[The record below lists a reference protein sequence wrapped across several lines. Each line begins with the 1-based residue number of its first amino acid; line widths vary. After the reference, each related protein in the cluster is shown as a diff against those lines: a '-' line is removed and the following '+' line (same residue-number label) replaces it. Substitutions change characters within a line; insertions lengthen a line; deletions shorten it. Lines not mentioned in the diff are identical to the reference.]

1 MDCLQNLER
10 TEFVRKVVDFMTK
23 SEKAIEK
30 ASKHAR
36 ELEKKYNAPVVW
48 MGKNKFIVVKD
59 GKEIA
64 VEV

>member
-1 MDCLQNLER
+1 MRSEIIGRMVED
-10 TEFVRKVVDFMTK
+10 MTRA
-23 SEKAIEK
+23 EKAIEK

-59 GKEIA
+59 GKEIT

>member
-1 MDCLQNLER
+1 MAR
-10 TEFVRKVVDFMTK
+10 A
-23 SEKAIEK
+23 EKDIEK

-48 MGKNKFIVVKD
+48 MGGNKFIVVKD
-59 GKEIA
+59 GKEIT

>member
-1 MDCLQNLER
+1 ME
-10 TEFVRKVVDFMTK
+10 K

-30 ASKHAR
+30 ASKQAR

-48 MGKNKFIVVKD
+48 MGGNKFIIVKD
-59 GKEIA
+59 VKEIK

>member
-1 MDCLQNLER
+1 MAR
-10 TEFVRKVVDFMTK
+10 A
-23 SEKAIEK
+23 EKAIEK
-30 ASKHAR
+30 ASKQAR

-48 MGKNKFIVVKD
+48 MGSNKYIVVKD